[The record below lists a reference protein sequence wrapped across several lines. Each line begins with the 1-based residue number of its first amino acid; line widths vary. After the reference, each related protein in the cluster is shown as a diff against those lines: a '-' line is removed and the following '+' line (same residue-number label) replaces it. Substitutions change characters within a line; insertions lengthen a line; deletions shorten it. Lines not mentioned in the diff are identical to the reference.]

1 MDIPFEEVDV
11 FMTVHLM
18 LMTRITR
25 CMFNCQSNMWGCF
38 HDSTFNVD
46 DPYHKM
52 YVQLSVKYVGHVSCK
67 GNSFLLLQLQW
78 YAIQAK
84 RRNVQNV

>member
-25 CMFNCQSNMWGCF
+25 CMFNCQSNMWAMSAVKAIHFCYYSYSGTQYKPRGEMSKMF
-38 HDSTFNVD
+38 RWRNEEGRK
-46 DPYHKM
+46 PY
-52 YVQLSVKYVGHVSCK
+52 
-67 GNSFLLLQLQW
+67 
-78 YAIQAK
+78 
-84 RRNVQNV
+84 

>member
-25 CMFNCQSNMWGCF
+25 CMFNCQSNMWAMSAVKAIHFCYY
-38 HDSTFNVD
+38 SSVVRNTSQEAKCPKCLD
-46 DPYHKM
+46 DEMKEVENPTRKPTPY
-52 YVQLSVKYVGHVSCK
+52 
-67 GNSFLLLQLQW
+67 FLFR
-78 YAIQAK
+78 YSAK
-84 RRNVQNV
+84 